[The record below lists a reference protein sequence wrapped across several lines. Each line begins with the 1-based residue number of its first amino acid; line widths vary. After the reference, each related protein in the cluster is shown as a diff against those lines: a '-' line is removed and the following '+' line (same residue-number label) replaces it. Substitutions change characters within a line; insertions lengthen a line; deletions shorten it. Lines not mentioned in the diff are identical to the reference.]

1 MLPTRDQLRRCE
13 RRERVSTM
21 ISRLTIHINRRVNP
35 VPTPNYTIP
44 LNSDCNRSGATAITR
59 IDLLK
64 MSTVK
69 TVLNPSFHRDHVFE
83 RRDAL

>member
-21 ISRLTIHINRRVNP
+21 ISRLTIRINRRVNP
-35 VPTPNYTIP
+35 VPNYTIP
-44 LNSDCNRSGATAITR
+44 LNSDCNRSGATVITR

-69 TVLNPSFHRDHVFE
+69 TVLNPS
-83 RRDAL
+83 